1 MDFFELIVVLSGTCP
16 ITGNSLEAR
25 QSYTASDLRYGCVF
39 CALCALGWKVML
51 NVVISPFG
59 IFLEIQPW
67 LFFFFESIL
76 EMKQIGYNVSLGFK
90 I

>member
-1 MDFFELIVVLSGTCP
+1 
-16 ITGNSLEAR
+16 
-25 QSYTASDLRYGCVF
+25 
-39 CALCALGWKVML
+39 ML